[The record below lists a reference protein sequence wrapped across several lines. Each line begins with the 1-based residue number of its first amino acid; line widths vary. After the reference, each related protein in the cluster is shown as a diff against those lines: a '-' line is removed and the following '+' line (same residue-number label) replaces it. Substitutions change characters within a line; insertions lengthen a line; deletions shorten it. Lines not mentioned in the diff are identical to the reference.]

1 MGPLHDSSRF
11 KSGTPVPSPVFFG
24 LGRNVSTWRAG
35 LADKKRGRG
44 PGSLRSG
51 RRSARNAPRR
61 ERLKRPKTTAP
72 TATQTN
78 VPDVAAR
85 GLERVLHTRVPLAP
99 RERPRTSTWWPTA
112 PDVQPRLRTSKVR
125 TRVQCNEYITE
136 YYIVVLVVPVVVL
149 YKLVLSFV
157 LWYAAINKMH
167 CNKTKCTRHTNS
179 HRPARPFSQ
188 LVTS

>member
-11 KSGTPVPSPVFFG
+11 KSGTPVPSPGFFG

-78 VPDVAAR
+78 VPVRMWGGSSALQAR
-85 GLERVLHTRVPLAP
+85 ISVWRASLGGLGGSVWARHVCPGSGPGSFSRR
-99 RERPRTSTWWPTA
+99 RESWHLPTDRDA
-112 PDVQPRLRTSKVR
+112 SEGNCKP
-125 TRVQCNEYITE
+125 TE
-136 YYIVVLVVPVVVL
+136 PCV
-149 YKLVLSFV
+149 
-157 LWYAAINKMH
+157 
-167 CNKTKCTRHTNS
+167 
-179 HRPARPFSQ
+179 
-188 LVTS
+188 